1 MIRSIEFILLDL
13 DYEMNKEDGIQIPLL
28 RLWGRSAERTV
39 EVRILDFF
47 PYFYVE
53 ATIEQVKSI
62 LKKNNLITSNW
73 ILKLE
78 KCIKRQYFGGVQKN
92 LIKVVGRVP
101 YLVPK
106 IRNLFLQS
114 GIPIYEADIP
124 FTKRLLIDRG
134 LKALH
139 TIKASGTILRETK
152 EDIIVLA
159 SINDISQ
166 LNISSNYQPL
176 VMAFDIEVAE
186 EGETI
191 TELFAA
197 KNRRVTAISLAWGY
211 IGTADIQTY
220 VIILEA
226 DSDLEELKLLTTFQQ
241 KILKIR
247 PDVIVSFNGTNFDI
261 PYLKARFQKYNL
273 NFGKLAIFDDLQ
285 ADILKSNIPV
295 DSYRLKGRA
304 LVDLLPKTWGI
315 HPISGKK
322 TLNSIAKHVLG
333 ESKVE
338 TDMRLGELWREA
350 IKGDKEK
357 YQVFYNYSLTDS
369 LLTFRLTSELGI
381 ADLIELCRLSG
392 YPLPEGLLS
401 THRNIGELELMRI
414 LYTRNMLIP
423 NVPDSSELKIR
434 TELKKK
440 HPHLGGWV
448 LDPEVDEALCVA
460 IFDFLSLYPNIV
472 RQHNI
477 SGETLIPNS
486 EKLSPIERFKQ
497 LPRYGALAEL
507 MDRVLKTRY
516 QLINNINLLKNNKT
530 KFNQKE
536 IQLQQ
541 KQQRS
546 LKLMANSVIG
556 AANYPRGRFYHY
568 LISNSITAIART
580 LLRDQLQY
588 WTAEF
593 SVNHPYQVYVRYGD
607 TDSIFVEFEDDNLD
621 LSSLFRENTNRE
633 EFIQLLDSEIKDYQT
648 FLSSRLPEFLELKR
662 EDIALRIILKKGR
675 KKAYAYLSLL
685 TNKVV
690 IRGFE
695 AVRSDWSP
703 LARKTQRLLLET
715 LLRDFSDQ
723 RLLNARRLILK
734 VCFKILNDPQER
746 LIPELTI
753 LGPVKRSPKSYRSVT
768 QATGAFLHYCE
779 INKLDPE
786 EEYKKWDGFPYIITE
801 HSENVPQ
808 YQRAFHPDFIQK
820 NKEKIDRNHYI
831 REILGASNRFGIDIS
846 EAEVKSN
853 ALIIPL
859 TNFL

>member
-1 MIRSIEFILLDL
+1 MVRSIEFILLDL
-13 DYEMNKEDGIQIPLL
+13 DYEMNKVDGIQIPLI
-28 RLWGRSAERTV
+28 RLWGRSADRIV
-39 EVRILDFF
+39 EIRVTDFF
-47 PYFYVE
+47 PYFYVD
-53 ATIEQVKSI
+53 ATNEQVELI
-62 LKKNNLITSNW
+62 LQKNKQITSNW

-78 KCIKRQYFGGVQKN
+78 KCVKKQYFGGVQKN
-92 LIKVVGRVP
+92 LTRVIGRVP

-106 IRNLFLQS
+106 IRNLFVQS
-114 GIPIYEADIP
+114 SVAIYEADIP
-124 FTKRLLIDRG
+124 FTKRFLIDRG

-139 TIKASGTILRETK
+139 FIKASGTIIRET
-152 EDIIVLA
+152 EEEITVQA
-159 SINDISQ
+159 SINDISHLEQ
-166 LNISSNYQPL
+166 VPNYQPL

-186 EGETI
+186 EGETM
-191 TELFAA
+191 TELLAT
-197 KNRRVTAISLAWGY
+197 KDRKVTAISLAWGH
-211 IGTADIQTY
+211 IGTADIKTY
-220 VIILEA
+220 VMILNS
-226 DSDLEELKLLTTFQQ
+226 DSDSEEIKLLTTFQQ
-241 KILKIR
+241 KILKIL
-247 PDVIVSFNGTNFDI
+247 PDVLVSFSGTNFDI
-261 PYLKARFQKYNL
+261 PYLQARFQKYNL
-273 NFGKLAIFDDLQ
+273 NFGKLALFSDLQ
-285 ADILKSNIPV
+285 SDILKSNIPV

-333 ESKVE
+333 DSKVE
-338 TDMRLGELWREA
+338 TNMRLGELWQEA
-350 IKGDKEK
+350 IKGNTEK
-357 YQVFYNYSLTDS
+357 YQVFYNYSLMDA

-401 THRNIGELELMRI
+401 THRNLGELELMRI
-414 LYTRNMLIP
+414 LYSRDMLIP
-423 NVPDSSELKIR
+423 NTPDSSELKLR
-434 TELKKK
+434 TEMKKK

-486 EKLSPIERFKQ
+486 ENLSPIERFNK
-497 LPRYGALAEL
+497 LPRYGELAEL

-516 QLINNINLLKNNKT
+516 KIIKDINLLQKNKAE
-530 KFNQKE
+530 FNQKE
-536 IQLQQ
+536 IQLLQ

-546 LKLMANSVIG
+546 LKLMANSVVG
-556 AANYPRGRFYHY
+556 AANYPRGRFYHH

-588 WTAEF
+588 WTTEF
-593 SVNHPYQVYVRYGD
+593 SENHPYQVYVRYGD

-621 LSSLFRENTNRE
+621 PSSLFRENANRGR
-633 EFIQLLDSEIKDYQT
+633 FIQLLESEIEAYQT

-685 TNKVV
+685 TNKVI

-703 LARKTQRLLLET
+703 LARKTQRMLLET

-723 RLLNARRLILK
+723 RLLKARRLILK
-734 VCFKILNDPQER
+734 VCFKILNAPQEY

-753 LGPVKRSPKSYRSVT
+753 LGPVKRSPKSYRSIT
-768 QATGAFLHYCE
+768 QATGAFLHYCK
-779 INKLDPE
+779 IKRLDPE

-801 HSENVPQ
+801 HSENIPQ
-808 YQRAFHPDFIQK
+808 YQRAFHPDFVK
-820 NKEKIDRNHYI
+820 SYKKKIDRNHYI
-831 REILGASNRFGIDIS
+831 KEILGASNRFGIDIS
-846 EAEVKSN
+846 EAEVKTN

-859 TNFL
+859 TYFL